1 MTNSLKPFA
10 LPKTALAFLSGLE
23 RNNNKAW
30 FTAHKSDYEENLLEP
45 LKFLVMGMGAAFS
58 KKLPGL
64 NYSPKVNG
72 SIFRIYRD
80 VRFSKDKRPYKTN
93 AGVFLWAGSSA
104 KLTCPGIYFHLE
116 AKSVMLGSGIY
127 RISKE
132 TIDRYRKHVAV
143 KGSALTR
150 AIAKAEKAGF
160 KIDGEK
166 LKRVPSGFDKDHKYA
181 ELLKMKGLWVG
192 KTFPS
197 SKVTRGDL
205 IGWLKKEYAP
215 SLDVVKALG
224 KAVF

>member
-1 MTNSLKPFA
+1 MAKEKPFV
-10 LPKTALAFLSGLE
+10 LPKGALTFLSGLE
-23 RNNNKAW
+23 KNNNKAW
-30 FTAHKSDYEENLLEP
+30 FTAHKSDYDEYLLEP

-64 NYSPKVNG
+64 NYNPKING

-93 AGVFLWAGSSA
+93 AGVFLWAGPA
-104 KLTCPGIYFHLE
+104 KKLACPGIYFHLE

-127 RISKE
+127 MISKE
-132 TIDRYRKHVAV
+132 SLDRYRKHVSR
-143 KGSALTR
+143 KGAALAK

-160 KIDGEK
+160 EVGGER
-166 LKRVPSGFDKDHKYA
+166 LKRVPSGFDPDHKYA

-192 KTFPS
+192 KTYPS

-215 SLDVVKALG
+215 TLDVVKALG

>member
-1 MTNSLKPFA
+1 
-10 LPKTALAFLSGLE
+10 
-23 RNNNKAW
+23 
-30 FTAHKSDYEENLLEP
+30 
-45 LKFLVMGMGAAFS
+45 
-58 KKLPGL
+58 
-64 NYSPKVNG
+64 
-72 SIFRIYRD
+72 
-80 VRFSKDKRPYKTN
+80 
-93 AGVFLWAGSSA
+93 
-104 KLTCPGIYFHLE
+104 
-116 AKSVMLGSGIY
+116 MLCSGIY

-132 TIDRYRKHVAV
+132 TMDRYRKHVAV
-143 KGSALTR
+143 KGAVLAR

-166 LKRVPSGFDKDHKYA
+166 LKRVPSGFDPDHKYA

-224 KAVF
+224 KAIF